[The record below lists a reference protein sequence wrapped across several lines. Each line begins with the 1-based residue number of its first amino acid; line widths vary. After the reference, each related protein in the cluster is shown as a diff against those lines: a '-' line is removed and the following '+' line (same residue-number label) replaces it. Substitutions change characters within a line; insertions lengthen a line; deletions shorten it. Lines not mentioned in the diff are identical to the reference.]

1 MAHPPLIALFDSG
14 LGGLSV
20 LSHIR
25 RASPEATVVAVADG
39 AAFPY
44 GDLPEA
50 EVIHRVTAV
59 LAKLETEGPPDL
71 AVIACNTASTVVLDA
86 LRARFAFPI
95 VGCVPP
101 VKPAGTVPGKRA
113 IGLLATPATV
123 KRSYTDSLIRDFA
136 GTSEVIRL
144 GAPNLARLA
153 EQAMR
158 GHAPSPADIRAELA
172 GFFKQDGTCLVDRV
186 VLGCTHYPLLLD
198 ELEAALPADVAWFDS
213 GQAIARRVNHLLV
226 DRPRASSPTTHSL
239 AHRMLFTK
247 ESDDLNSLRPFLL
260 ASGFRSS
267 GLLSFPRGASQAGPV
282 SQVSDL

>member
-1 MAHPPLIALFDSG
+1 MAHAPLIALFDSG

-20 LSHIR
+20 LNHIR
-25 RASPEATVVAVADG
+25 RALPEAAVVAVADG

-44 GDLPEA
+44 GDLPEE

-59 LAKLETEGPPDL
+59 LARLETEGPPDL

-123 KRSYTDSLIRDFA
+123 KRTYTDALIRDFA
-136 GTSEVIRL
+136 GSSEVIRL

-153 EQAMR
+153 ERAMR
-158 GHAPSPADIRAELA
+158 GHVPSPADIRAEVA
-172 GFFKQDGTCLVDRV
+172 EFFDRDGTCLVDRV

-198 ELEAALPADVAWFDS
+198 QLKAALPGDVAWFDS
-213 GQAIARRVNHLLV
+213 GEAIARRVSHLLA
-226 DRPRASSPTTHSL
+226 DRPKASSPTTHSL
-239 AHRMLFTK
+239 AHRMLFTL
-247 ESDDLNSLRPFLL
+247 ESDEIDSLRPFLL
-260 ASGFRSS
+260 ASGFRTS
-267 GLLSFPRGASQAGPV
+267 GLLTFPRGADQAGPIAR
-282 SQVSDL
+282 LAAL

>member
-20 LSHIR
+20 LNHIR
-25 RASPEATVVAVADG
+25 RALPEAAVVAVADA

-59 LAKLETEGPPDL
+59 LERLEAEGPPDL

-123 KRSYTDSLIRDFA
+123 KRSYTDVLIRDFA
-136 GTSEVIRL
+136 GSSEVIRL

-153 EQAMR
+153 EKAMR
-158 GHAPSPADIRAELA
+158 GHAPSPAEIRAEVA
-172 GFFKQDGTCLVDRV
+172 EFFDQNGTCLVDRV

-198 ELEAALPADVAWFDS
+198 ELMAALPDDVAWFDS
-213 GQAIARRVNHLLV
+213 GEAIARRVSHLLA
-226 DRPRASSPTTHSL
+226 DRSKASSVDHQPL
-239 AHRMLFTK
+239 AHRMLFTQ
-247 ESDDLNSLRPFLL
+247 ESGNIDRLRPFLL
-260 ASGFRSS
+260 ASGFRTS
-267 GLLSFPRGASQAGPV
+267 GLLTFPRGARKAGEIAMIAA
-282 SQVSDL
+282 L